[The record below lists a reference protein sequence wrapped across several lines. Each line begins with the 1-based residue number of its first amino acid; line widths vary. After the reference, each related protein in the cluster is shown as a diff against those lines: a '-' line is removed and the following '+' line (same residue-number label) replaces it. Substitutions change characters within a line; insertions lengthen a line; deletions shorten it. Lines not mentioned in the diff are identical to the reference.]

1 MAQLPSCTFPDGL
14 TVPAIGQ
21 GTWGMGEDPRRR
33 SAEIAALRLGLDL
46 GLTLIDTAEMY
57 ADGGAEEV
65 TAEAIAG
72 RRDDVILVSKV
83 LPHHADKAGTIAA
96 CENSLAR
103 LKTDRIDIYLLH
115 WRDHVALEET
125 LSGLIALK
133 EAGKIGGWGVSNF
146 DPADMA
152 ELMAL
157 PGAEAIQTNQVLYNL
172 MRRGVEFDLL
182 PAARAR
188 ALPIMAYSP
197 IEQGKL
203 PRHPTVR
210 AIAERHGV
218 APATVALAWVI
229 SGGGVMAIPKA
240 VTPDHVRACRAAL
253 ELRMTPE
260 DSAALDRDFPAPKKA
275 VPLEMI

>member
-72 RRDDVILVSKV
+72 RRDEVILVSKV

-157 PGAEAIQTNQVLYNL
+157 AGAEAIQTNQVLYNL
-172 MRRGVEFDLL
+172 MRRGIEFDLL

-188 ALPIMAYSP
+188 GLPIMAYSP

-210 AIAERHGV
+210 AIADRHGV

-253 ELRMTPE
+253 ELRLAPE
-260 DSAALDRDFPAPKKA
+260 DFTALDRDFPAPTKA

>member
-1 MAQLPSCTFPDGL
+1 MAQLPACTFPDGL

-57 ADGGAEEV
+57 ADGAAEEV

-72 RRDDVILVSKV
+72 RRDEVVLVSKV

-115 WRDHVALEET
+115 WRDHVALEDT
-125 LSGLIALK
+125 LSGLIALRD
-133 EAGKIGGWGVSNF
+133 AGKIGAWGVSNF

-172 MRRGVEFDLL
+172 MRRGIEFDLL

-188 ALPIMAYSP
+188 GLPIMAYSP

-240 VTPDHVRACRAAL
+240 VAPDLVRACRAAL
-253 ELRMTPE
+253 EIRLTPE
-260 DSAALDRDFPAPKKA
+260 DFAALDREFPAPKKA